1 MSSNHTPLTTFDEMP
16 EWAGPPFPDEGHE
29 TPSPSATQRLW
40 MTIKSAPWHKWMM
53 MAGVTYT
60 VIWSILLYF
69 GWKGSPNWITWM
81 DLATGAVLIHLV
93 YLLHRETDFSHLSL
107 LLRILQMI
115 SLFYATAWTVIIM
128 FMFGVEILL
137 PLDFISL
144 YVTISLMRQ
153 LARSLGISP
162 HLHQNRSKEK
172 QSLT

>member
-1 MSSNHTPLTTFDEMP
+1 MSSHHTQRTTFDEMP
-16 EWAGPPFPDEGHE
+16 EWGKP
-29 TPSPSATQRLW
+29 PSPDGDHEAPPPSGTRRLW
-40 MTIKSAPWHKWMM
+40 MTIKSAPWHKWTM

-81 DLATGAVLIHLV
+81 DLATGAVLMHLV
-93 YLLHRETDFSHLSL
+93 YLLHRETDLSHLSL
-107 LLRILQMI
+107 FLRILQMI

-144 YVTISLMRQ
+144 YVTISLLRQ
-153 LARSLGISP
+153 LARSSGISLRP
-162 HLHQNRSKEK
+162 HHNRPIEK